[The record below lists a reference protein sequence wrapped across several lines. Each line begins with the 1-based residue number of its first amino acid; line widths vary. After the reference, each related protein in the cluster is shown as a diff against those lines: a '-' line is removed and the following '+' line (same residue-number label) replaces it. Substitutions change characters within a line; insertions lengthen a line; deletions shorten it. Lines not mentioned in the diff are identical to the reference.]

1 MQRTLLYALT
11 GVLLHVML
19 GAQHRPVDVFSVSP
33 DLPVL
38 ERPLPAEA
46 PVLRVSDRQFEEL
59 HRLPIG
65 SRTRI
70 TLPIKGSMSVIAD
83 VQRYA
88 VIDEQSVLRA
98 MTSSGPVTIP
108 APRSVLLKGI
118 VEGKPGSFVTLAL
131 YPGLALGR
139 IALGDEVHEE
149 YIITPLTSTM
159 PAPLAVVPS
168 TSLLRSDYGLCA
180 VTDDD
185 VVHDRPSVKGA
196 EQTQAGTLR
205 RVTLALE
212 GDTPYYLD
220 HGSDLTVATA
230 YAEAVIAASSA
241 IYERDVSASLY
252 IGQLVI
258 WTTTDPYPGTNSTN
272 LLTQFRDYWRANN
285 AGVGRSVAMLLSGQ
299 NGIGGVAYLNT
310 LCDKQWGYAVSG
322 LNNNVVYPRTTYAWD
337 TDVTSHELGHNI
349 GSPHTHSCT
358 WNPPIDSCYQAE
370 GNCYTGTKAV
380 RGTIM
385 SYCHLT
391 SMGTALQ
398 FHPLV
403 SQLMQNR
410 LAQASCVSIIS
421 DLTVS
426 AGTDT
431 AICSGS
437 SVTLRGTVSGGT
449 APFTITWTPNAG
461 MANSNGLTPTI
472 QPAAT
477 TTYIIEVR
485 DIYNATDRDTVVVTV
500 NPRVT
505 VNVATEYQR
514 CAGSPLSIALS
525 SVGGTGPYTI
535 RWRSSEIDTTTTTAS
550 LTYVPAVTGPLTV
563 TVTDSKGCRDE
574 KTTSVVVS
582 PMVRVNIDPIA
593 DVACPGTSITLN
605 AQVAG
610 GTAPFTFDWFSDER
624 GIPGMDNEVRIAPD
638 ATQTIMVV
646 VSDARGCSDTAT
658 TTVRVHDVRAH
669 LEGSK
674 IVVPN
679 ISRCDREF
687 DAWVTIVNDGVD
699 TLVFTEIR
707 NDVVLASS
715 RDLPVRLLPKATHV
729 LPIRVLLPMDQLI
742 ADTVYLVASTCDTRL
757 PITITGDRGVIMAAG
772 DDRTH
777 AWSKV
782 PECRVVYDRT
792 LSLSVDNRTPAGVTI
807 TGARSRVFG
816 TKLDVTSSNDLVSAH
831 SIKTIT
837 FKGRFAALP
846 SQVMD
851 TIDVDYSA
859 QGCSGTFV
867 ARAHVPTT
875 EIAIQQPTVVI
886 FDTTISPALEDVDRR
901 VVLRISGS
909 DVERL
914 SITSVT
920 ITGPFRTSLRVGD
933 VIPAN
938 VDHPVTIA
946 FQPSLLAQD
955 GVAGGELFYSI
966 DSCLSSDT
974 IHLEAVRTVVS
985 IDGDDGEH
993 VGDIVLRSFP
1003 DHLVINATSAL
1014 VTVSDLQGRLVMSST
1029 IVNSGTIDLSTLHHG
1044 LYFVAV
1050 VGLDGSAL
1058 RKTICW

>member
-11 GVLLHVML
+11 VVLLHVML
-19 GAQHRPVDVFSVSP
+19 EAQHRPVDIFSVSP
-33 DLPVL
+33 DVPVL

-46 PVLRVSDRQFEEL
+46 PVVQVSERHIEEL
-59 HRLPIG
+59 RRLPIG
-65 SRTRI
+65 SRARI
-70 TLPIKGSMSVIAD
+70 SLPITRSMSVIAD
-83 VQRYA
+83 VQRYT

-108 APRSVLLKGI
+108 APRSVLLKGT
-118 VEGKPGSFVTLAL
+118 VEGRPGSFVTLAL
-131 YPGLALGR
+131 YPGFALGR
-139 IALGDEVHEE
+139 ITLGDEVHEE
-149 YIITPLTSTM
+149 FIITPLTSTM
-159 PAPLAVVPS
+159 PAPIAVVPS

-180 VTDDD
+180 VTDNDE
-185 VVHDRPSVKGA
+185 VHDRPSVKGA

-220 HGSDLTVATA
+220 HGGDLTVATA

-410 LAQASCVSIIS
+410 LAQATCVSIIS

-449 APFTITWTPNAG
+449 APFTITWTPIAG
-461 MANSNGLTPTI
+461 MTNGNGLTPTV
-472 QPAAT
+472 QPTVT

-505 VNVATEYQR
+505 VTLASEYQR
-514 CAGSPLSIALS
+514 CAGTPLSIDLS
-525 SVGGTGPYTI
+525 SVGGTGPYAI
-535 RWRSSEIDTTTTTAS
+535 RWRSSEIDTTTTMAS
-550 LTYVPAVTGPLTV
+550 LTYMPRATGPLTV
-563 TVTDSKGCRDE
+563 SVIDSKGCRDE

-582 PMVRVNIDPIA
+582 PMVRVSIDSLF
-593 DVACPGTSITLN
+593 DVACPGASISLK
-605 AQVAG
+605 AQVVG
-610 GTAPFTFDWFSDER
+610 GTAPFRFEWFSDER
-624 GIPGMDNEVRIAPD
+624 GIPGTSDEIRITPD
-638 ATQTIMVV
+638 ATQTIMAVV
-646 VSDARGCSDTAT
+646 TDDRGCSDTAAT
-658 TTVRVHDVRAH
+658 IVRVHDVRAH

-674 IVVPN
+674 IAVPN

-687 DAWVTIVNDGVD
+687 DAWVTIVNDGAD
-699 TLVFTEIR
+699 TLMFTEIR
-707 NDVVLASS
+707 NDVVLVSS

-729 LPIRVLLPMDQLI
+729 LLIRVSLPMDQVI
-742 ADTVYLVASTCDTRL
+742 ADTVYLVASTCDLRL
-757 PITITGDRGVIMAAG
+757 PITITGDRGVIMAAD

-777 AWSKV
+777 AWSRV

-816 TKLDVTSSNDLVSAH
+816 TRLDITSSNNLVSAH
-831 SIKTIT
+831 SIKAIT

-867 ARAHVPTT
+867 AHASVPTT
-875 EIAIQQPTVVI
+875 EVAIQQPTVVI
-886 FDTTISPALEDVDRR
+886 FDTTSSPALEDVERQ
-901 VVLRISGS
+901 VVLRLTGS

-914 SITSVT
+914 SITSVS
-920 ITGPFRTSLRVGD
+920 ITGPFRTSLQRGD
-933 VIPAN
+933 VVPAN
-938 VDHPVTIA
+938 VDHPVTIS
-946 FQPSLLAQD
+946 FRPSLLAQD
-955 GVAGGELFYSI
+955 GVAGGELSYTI
-966 DSCLSSDT
+966 DSCLTSDT

-985 IDGDDGEH
+985 IDDGEGEH
-993 VGDIVLRSFP
+993 AGNIVLRSYP

-1014 VTVSDLQGRLVMSST
+1014 VNISDLQGRLVMSST
-1029 IVNSGTIDLSTLHHG
+1029 IVNAGVIDLSTLHHG

-1050 VGLDGSAL
+1050 VELNGSVL
-1058 RKTICW
+1058 RRTICR